1 PIGHFNGI
9 DLAFSADVKIS
20 QGSPQ
25 KVVIEGTVSDL
36 KNVITEI
43 DGSNLIVR
51 KKPGRWQIGKV
62 IVFITM
68 EQLNTVSVGGSG
80 TIMNE
85 TPLKTSTIHLDV
97 SGNGLIRISDISAE
111 NVISAV
117 SGSGS
122 ITLNGNELVD
132 RQKMDISG
140 SGTISVQ
147 KLRTTEADINLS
159 GSGACNVFVTDTLR
173 VHLSGSGDVNYTGK
187 PIVEL

>member
-1 PIGHFNGI
+1 MKANDNFLFILLAFLGLSVSSCITNNSTRDDNVVKKEERPIGHFNGI

-122 ITLNGNELVD
+122 IT
-132 RQKMDISG
+132 
-140 SGTISVQ
+140 
-147 KLRTTEADINLS
+147 
-159 GSGACNVFVTDTLR
+159 
-173 VHLSGSGDVNYTGK
+173 
-187 PIVEL
+187 